1 MYQITFGDNKVY
13 ADKLTYIR
21 LNKRNG
27 SYVLCD
33 EEEAEGICVKVPK
46 ECGDED
52 NVAFTAEDTVFALK
66 EGGLNGTEDVCEIG
80 QAQVS
85 MDFFKA
91 KQAEELL
98 AMIEEVL

>member
-33 EEEAEGICVKVPK
+33 KEEAEGICVKVPK
-46 ECGDED
+46 ECGDDD
-52 NVAFTAEDTVFALK
+52 NIAFTADDTVFALND
-66 EGGLNGTEDVCEIG
+66 GALNGTEDVCTIS
-80 QAQVS
+80 QARVS